1 VIKKFK
7 SVIFALALLCIV
19 LFFTFHYLDK
29 NSESLVSLY
38 LFLTFW
44 GLDKCLAWHLGE
56 KIGIASMLAI
66 PSDAHKNIRLLGLL
80 IGLFLTFYGINH
92 LFVQVS
98 T

>member
-7 SVIFALALLCIV
+7 SVVFSLALLCIV
-19 LFFTFHYLDK
+19 LFFTFSYLDK
-29 NSESLVSLY
+29 NSESLISIY

-44 GLDKCLAWHLGE
+44 GIDKCLAWHLGE

-66 PSDAHKNIRLLGLL
+66 PSDAHKSIRLLGLL

-92 LFVQVS
+92 LFVEVS